1 MIQKRNIF
9 IAGLFSLE
17 AASRR
22 IPLTY
27 SAPHPEEEEK
37 CGVLHKL
44 KSCDSDIDDLWEL
57 RRVVLSD
64 KLLCF
69 TPLES
74 FRTVSDC
81 IPIHE
86 ISQVFTSECWDP
98 MLNHLLTTHLPLHF
112 SVPSAAPAR
121 RDTAAGAA
129 VAAAITVVSSAAR
142 RRLVPVP
149 LLVLVL
155 LCL

>member
-1 MIQKRNIF
+1 MADATSASDYQKTGPQNHSLQHQNSDETLTSSQWSRGKRKGSSGKMIQKRNIY
-9 IAGLFSLE
+9 IAGLFSLD

-37 CGVLHKL
+37 CGVLQKL
-44 KSCDSDIDDLWEL
+44 KACDSDLDDLWEL

-74 FRTVSDC
+74 YRTVSDC

-86 ISQVFTSECWDP
+86 ISQVAAS
-98 MLNHLLTTHLPLHF
+98 LSHSGNL
-112 SVPSAAPAR
+112 SAAHWR
-121 RDTAAGAA
+121 
-129 VAAAITVVSSAAR
+129 
-142 RRLVPVP
+142 
-149 LLVLVL
+149 
-155 LCL
+155 